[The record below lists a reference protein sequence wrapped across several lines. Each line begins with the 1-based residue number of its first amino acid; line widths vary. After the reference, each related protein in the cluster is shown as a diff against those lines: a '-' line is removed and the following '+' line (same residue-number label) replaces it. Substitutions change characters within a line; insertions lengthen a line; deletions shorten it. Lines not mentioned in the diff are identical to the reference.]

1 VNLADYLEPE
11 TLRRIEVAY
20 DRAIIGKSD
29 YYLELLKELLK
40 DKAVAEA
47 ISRLDVDVKEFSQK
61 VEDYLATMRS
71 AAPPAGR
78 IVPVGSFAELSV
90 MEGARCAIASNH
102 PSISPADLFCGLFAS
117 PSEALN
123 RLFALFSVD
132 GASARKAVI
141 FSLAKQHLSSRSLKS
156 VGQVRPLNSQG
167 RAVNRAWTSQT
178 TPLLDRYGFDFTDMA
193 DIGQVGFMVGHE
205 KEYERL
211 VDGLSRV
218 EHPNVLLVGDPGI
231 GKETLVAHL
240 ALAIAEDKVPEAL
253 FDKRIVG
260 LDISSMIAG
269 VGPEEA
275 AARIRQIA
283 REIQIAGNVILYI
296 PELHNLLHTGGEG
309 WISAAD
315 ALMPIVSSDTFPVIA
330 ATYPREFAHDIE
342 HRSDIVNSFEVL
354 RMEEMSVADAEELL
368 VFDSIILEYQYKV
381 FITFSAVRQAVVLAA
396 RFMKPKLLPASAQ
409 ELLKETVIHV
419 GRSGGNKVGAA
430 EVVERVSAKTNVPLR
445 APGKEE
451 SDELLSL
458 ENSLHER
465 IIGQEEAVHAV
476 SSALREYRTG
486 LSRKNGPLASF
497 LFVGPTG
504 VGKTELA
511 KALAKAHFG
520 SEDAMIRLDMSEF
533 QNSDGLSRFL
543 GMADGSVDGALTARV
558 LQKPYSLILLD
569 EFEKANPEIL
579 NLFLQVLDDG
589 RLTDAMSRTV
599 DFTNCIIIATS
610 NAHASFIV
618 EKLRAGTVEKGFNE
632 ELKTKL
638 TEIFKPELLN
648 RFSRVVVFHPLAPEH
663 MQKITALA
671 LKAVSNS
678 LQEQGIT
685 LTFPDEVVREIG
697 RAGFDPV
704 FGARPLRQV
713 ISDRVKAP
721 LSEGILK
728 GTIAR
733 GAVVEA
739 KVKEGSIV
747 FE

>member
-1 VNLADYLEPE
+1 
-11 TLRRIEVAY
+11 
-20 DRAIIGKSD
+20 
-29 YYLELLKELLK
+29 
-40 DKAVAEA
+40 
-47 ISRLDVDVKEFSQK
+47 
-61 VEDYLATMRS
+61 
-71 AAPPAGR
+71 
-78 IVPVGSFAELSV
+78 
-90 MEGARCAIASNH
+90 
-102 PSISPADLFCGLFAS
+102 
-117 PSEALN
+117 
-123 RLFALFSVD
+123 
-132 GASARKAVI
+132 
-141 FSLAKQHLSSRSLKS
+141 
-156 VGQVRPLNSQG
+156 
-167 RAVNRAWTSQT
+167 
-178 TPLLDRYGFDFTDMA
+178 
-193 DIGQVGFMVGHE
+193 
-205 KEYERL
+205 
-211 VDGLSRV
+211 
-218 EHPNVLLVGDPGI
+218 
-231 GKETLVAHL
+231 
-240 ALAIAEDKVPEAL
+240 
-253 FDKRIVG
+253 
-260 LDISSMIAG
+260 
-269 VGPEEA
+269 
-275 AARIRQIA
+275 
-283 REIQIAGNVILYI
+283 
-296 PELHNLLHTGGEG
+296 
-309 WISAAD
+309 
-315 ALMPIVSSDTFPVIA
+315 
-330 ATYPREFAHDIE
+330 
-342 HRSDIVNSFEVL
+342 
-354 RMEEMSVADAEELL
+354 
-368 VFDSIILEYQYKV
+368 
-381 FITFSAVRQAVVLAA
+381 
-396 RFMKPKLLPASAQ
+396 
-409 ELLKETVIHV
+409 
-419 GRSGGNKVGAA
+419 
-430 EVVERVSAKTNVPLR
+430 
-445 APGKEE
+445 
-451 SDELLSL
+451 
-458 ENSLHER
+458 
-465 IIGQEEAVHAV
+465 
-476 SSALREYRTG
+476 
-486 LSRKNGPLASF
+486 
-497 LFVGPTG
+497 